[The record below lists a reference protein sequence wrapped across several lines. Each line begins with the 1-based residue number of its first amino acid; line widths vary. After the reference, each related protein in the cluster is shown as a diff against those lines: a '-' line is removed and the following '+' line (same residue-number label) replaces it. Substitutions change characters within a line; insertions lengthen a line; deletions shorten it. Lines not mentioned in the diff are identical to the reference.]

1 MYVINAAQEGGPAS
15 CSQVKRTGGL
25 TAQELDLGK
34 LCYQNSV
41 FGVGR
46 CIKGVFLMVWG
57 GVVLALEALDQ
68 KALSRRE
75 MSNIP
80 GFALK

>member
-1 MYVINAAQEGGPAS
+1 M
-15 CSQVKRTGGL
+15 KRTGGL

-46 CIKGVFLMVWG
+46 CIKGGVFEGGGG
-57 GVVLALEALDQ
+57 GVFGLRGTRLEGPIPPRNDQ
-68 KALSRRE
+68 CTRICPKITAKSV
-75 MSNIP
+75 
-80 GFALK
+80 FFV